1 VFLLQFLHHL
11 PQINPGGLFAEH
23 QHDGWRSFA
32 SFDRFDFCVYES
44 AARQL
49 HFDVLTDF

>member
-11 PQINPGGLFAEH
+11 PQINPGGLFAERNL
-23 QHDGWRSFA
+23 QTSAIRRVD
-32 SFDRFDFCVYES
+32 DRFDFCVYES